1 MNATDRAKA
10 AGTKH
15 VAQIDQAELAVR
27 MCEASYGL
35 CRPPGMNARQA
46 LAAMEDESREG
57 WMRASV
63 AAMEYWRECIQQM
76 RQTS

>member
-1 MNATDRAKA
+1 
-10 AGTKH
+10 
-15 VAQIDQAELAVR
+15 
-27 MCEASYGL
+27 
-35 CRPPGMNARQA
+35 MNARQA

-76 RQTS
+76 QQT